1 MFVVD
6 TEFVDTHCSAYLPVR
21 IYQCVSTSAYLPVR
35 IYQCVSTSAYL
46 QIAYLQQ
53 QQFMPNLFLLSNRHL
68 ARH

>member
-6 TEFVDTHCSAYLPVR
+6 TQFVDTQFVDTHC
-21 IYQCVSTSAYLPVR
+21 
-35 IYQCVSTSAYL
+35 SAYL

-68 ARH
+68 VRH